1 MEILYNLLY
10 RTFAKELMN
19 LNIGYNFNKDSLFL
33 INELVN
39 AIDCIEH
46 NNLTNEEI
54 IKLIQYYDTY

>member
-1 MEILYNLLY
+1 
-10 RTFAKELMN
+10 MN